1 MASRQKYDVSHRP
14 DGNWEV
20 KQQGAERASGVF
32 ERKADAVERGRE
44 LARAAQRGQ
53 LFIRGTDGRIQT
65 EHTYGDD
72 PFPPKG

>member
-1 MASRQKYDVSHRP
+1 MATRQKYDISHRQ
-14 DGNWEV
+14 DGNWQV

-44 LARAAQRGQ
+44 LARAQHGQ
-53 LFIRGTDGRIQT
+53 LLIRGTDGRIQT

-72 PFPPKG
+72 PYPPKG

>member
-1 MASRQKYDVSHRP
+1 MATRQKYDISHRQ
-14 DGNWEV
+14 DGNWQV

-44 LARAAQRGQ
+44 LARGQHGQ
-53 LFIRGTDGRIQT
+53 LLIRGTDGRIQT
-65 EHTYGDD
+65 EHTYGND